1 MSFSSTESKL
11 HEKIT
16 LAVFK
21 QEFSVSIF
29 EYSFAKQLLLNTFHI
44 FIEAFETAF
53 SLLQLEPRTSLSL
66 TADPHVFQRCF
77 RPCTPHTSWGRGWLG
92 TFNRNDLVYRSMRT
106 ERTSN
111 SQAGRFFCRVSPPFC
126 STTLL
131 PRLTLR

>member
-11 HEKIT
+11 HEKII

-21 QEFSVSIF
+21 QEFSVGIF

-66 TADPHVFQRCF
+66 TADLHVFQRCF
-77 RPCTPHTSWGRGWLG
+77 NPVHPTPPGGGGGWARLIETISCIG
-92 TFNRNDLVYRSMRT
+92 ACEQN
-106 ERTSN
+106 E
-111 SQAGRFFCRVSPPFC
+111 PPTHKRDDF
-126 STTLL
+126 SAV
-131 PRLTLR
+131 